1 MNLWN
6 ASKRY
11 LKQVTTKCAKSGNST
26 RVIVGQNFDLTCKG
40 GAVTKIG
47 IKKKGHSSIQ
57 ELNLVIEGLPGLK
70 EIILDGSNISGDLR
84 DLQAPPDLQRL
95 HLRWCRVSANLQDLQ
110 KYSLEAL
117 KLSGDISGSL
127 NDLNWSR
134 LKFLDLREA
143 PGVTGDVPTDRG
155 DSPLEGLWLL
165 GTNASGDL
173 IELLNNH
180 PKVEYLHLEGEGFHG
195 TVADQW
201 RNGVG
206 PGAKLKELV
215 LRNTKV
221 EFNMSKRKPK
231 TRETVERPE
240 PPFPKLAKLDV
251 SGTELSMDV
260 WDFLDPLADNY
271 YLSEV
276 RARGC
281 GLSGQ
286 VPGIFSADNF
296 PLYWQVNI
304 LDLSHNL
311 IDGLEGKPRPAMYL
325 DVSNNPQLA
334 SVAEAYFQERGPMV
348 LDLQKT
354 DFRMAKEARLRNLNE
369 LERFPHPCGL
379 PQPTRSSAGRG

>member
-1 MNLWN
+1 MNRN
-6 ASKRY
+6 
-11 LKQVTTKCAKSGNST
+11 
-26 RVIVGQNFDLTCKG
+26 
-40 GAVTKIG
+40 
-47 IKKKGHSSIQ
+47 
-57 ELNLVIEGLPGLK
+57 
-70 EIILDGSNISGDLR
+70 
-84 DLQAPPDLQRL
+84 
-95 HLRWCRVSANLQDLQ
+95 
-110 KYSLEAL
+110 
-117 KLSGDISGSL
+117 
-127 NDLNWSR
+127 
-134 LKFLDLREA
+134 
-143 PGVTGDVPTDRG
+143 
-155 DSPLEGLWLL
+155 DSPLRGLWLL
-165 GTNASGDL
+165 GTNASGNL
-173 IELLNNH
+173 IELLERH
-180 PKVEYLHLEGEGFHG
+180 PEMVYLHLEGEGFHG

-201 RNGVG
+201 REGV
-206 PGAKLKELV
+206 GAKLKELV

-231 TRETVERPE
+231 TRKTVERPE

-354 DFRMAKEARLRNLNE
+354 DFRMEKEARLRDLNE